1 TPRRRH
7 DRPAPPGA
15 PLLSDGGRH
24 WQGPETQ
31 ARRTSV
37 YSRRLVLAGR
47 WASQRILVTGKL
59 ADGSLRDV
67 DAGSGRR
74 GEHTGQHRR
83 QEAEIARHGEGRARD
98 ARVDGT
104 IVPSAAGG
112 SLAFL
117 PGPALRG

>member
-1 TPRRRH
+1 
-7 DRPAPPGA
+7 
-15 PLLSDGGRH
+15 
-24 WQGPETQ
+24 
-31 ARRTSV
+31 
-37 YSRRLVLAGR
+37 LAGR

-59 ADGSLRDV
+59 ADGSLHDV

-117 PGPALRG
+117 PGPALRGLKNINKRYGSEAWSRYRPVNAFNPLKK